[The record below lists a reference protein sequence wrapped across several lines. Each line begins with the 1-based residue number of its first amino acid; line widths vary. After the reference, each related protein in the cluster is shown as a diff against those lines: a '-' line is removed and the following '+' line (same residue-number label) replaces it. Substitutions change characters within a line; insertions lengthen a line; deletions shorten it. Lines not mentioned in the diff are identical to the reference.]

1 MLNKHK
7 IYIMQTMAQNINQ
20 NAKKKIRR
28 QNLKNIKVQHK
39 RLNIMKNKLEGKLKK
54 NIKVNH
60 KI

>member
-20 NAKKKIRR
+20 NDKKKIRR

-54 NIKVNH
+54 T
-60 KI
+60 